1 MPKPESVLREKI
13 ANALRARGALVR
25 VTHGDG
31 HSAGALD
38 LDIVYRGRAVKLEVK
53 MPENKKGMT
62 KLQLVEQARVRNA
75 GGRAEEARSVASAL
89 AVIDEVD
96 ADVERNLRA
105 MQFIRRVACK
115 DIRYSQPSDYTD
127 IINDARRSM

>member
-25 VTHGDG
+25 ITHGDG

-38 LDIVYRGRAVKLEVK
+38 LDIVYRGRAVKIEVK

-62 KLQLVEQARVRNA
+62 PLQLVEQARVRNA
-75 GGRAEEARSVASAL
+75 GGRAEEVRSVAAAV
-89 AVIDEVD
+89 AVINEVE
-96 ADVERNLRA
+96 AEVERALRSI
-105 MQFIRRVACK
+105 QFTRRVAGLNR
-115 DIRYSQPSDYTD
+115 DYSEPADYVR
-127 IINDARRSM
+127 IIDDARRSL

>member
-38 LDIVYRGRAVKLEVK
+38 LDVVYRGRAVKIEVK

-75 GGRAEEARSVASAL
+75 GGWAEEARSVASAL
-89 AVIDEVD
+89 AVIDAVD
-96 ADVERNLRA
+96 ADVERALRS
-105 MQFIRRVACK
+105 MQFTRRVAGR
-115 DIRYSQPSDYTD
+115 DIGHSQPSDYTD
-127 IINDARRSM
+127 IVNDARRSL